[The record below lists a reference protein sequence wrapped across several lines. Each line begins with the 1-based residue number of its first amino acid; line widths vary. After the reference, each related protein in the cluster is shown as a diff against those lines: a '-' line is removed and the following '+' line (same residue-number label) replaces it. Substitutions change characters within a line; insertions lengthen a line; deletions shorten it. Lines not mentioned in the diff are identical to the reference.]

1 MARLDEFQLFH
12 EKRKRRPL
20 GDVTRAQNVA
30 KKPKTATAPETA
42 TPVPQMA
49 TQVPQMATPAPQMA
63 RSRSIK
69 LTQVGQVARMRRLAT
84 EGARTTSIFNL
95 KPVFTAH
102 SAPPRESPHTQLLR
116 SLVDYNELVGRS
128 NAYVRAA
135 ASWARLRLFHSGKEK
150 EGRTENAEKVVESVQ
165 QVGAMLTR
173 ITTTEGETVLLMNAN
188 GVVLERG
195 NSVALGQHKL
205 YEFDVPTKVYSTWEL
220 KSPDT

>member
-30 KKPKTATAPETA
+30 KKPKTATPAPETA
-42 TPVPQMA
+42 TP
-49 TQVPQMATPAPQMA
+49 VPQMATPAPQMA
-63 RSRSIK
+63 RSKSIK

-135 ASWARLRLFHSGKEK
+135 ASWARLRLFHPGKEK
-150 EGRTENAEKVVESVQ
+150 DGRTENAQKVVESVQ

-173 ITTTEGETVLLMNAN
+173 ITTTEKETVLLMNAN
-188 GVVLERG
+188 GVELERG

-220 KSPDT
+220 KTDT